1 MGPGPTLILALALG
15 LAGGATGWRLTRDTF
30 AAPLFQRTNVRGAQV
45 PVAVG
50 VLLPV
55 VLVGAASLLI
65 LAETLDLLDL
75 DDEALRTSLLAA
87 TGFGLLGLLDDLGGD
102 ATSKGFTGH
111 LRALR
116 RAQLT
121 TGAVKLF
128 GGAAVALLAA
138 SAASEGRVGRLLA
151 DAALIALAAN
161 LANLLD
167 RAPGR
172 VAKAALLAAVPIA
185 LVAGVDDRFVGPVVV
200 LGATAALLVPDLR
213 ERLMLGDTG
222 ANVLGATLGLAV
234 VMTAAPSTRS
244 IVLLVVLAL
253 NLLSERV
260 SFSRVIDRTPPLRA
274 IDRLGR
280 LPSG

>member
-15 LAGGATGWRLTRDTF
+15 LAGGATGWLLMRDTF
-30 AAPLFQRTNVRGAQV
+30 ATPLFLRTNVRGAEV

-102 ATSKGFTGH
+102 ATSKGFAGH
-111 LRALR
+111 LRALGR
-116 RAQLT
+116 RRLT
-121 TGAVKLF
+121 TGAIKLF
-128 GGAAVALLAA
+128 GGGAVAVLAA

-213 ERLMLGDTG
+213 EQLMLGDTG

-244 IVLLVVLAL
+244 IVLVVVLVL

-260 SFSRVIDRTPPLRA
+260 SFSRVIERTPPLRA
-274 IDRLGR
+274 LDRLGR

>member
-1 MGPGPTLILALALG
+1 MNDVAVLGVAAALG
-15 LAGGATGWRLTRDTF
+15 AGGGAAAWALMRETF
-30 AAPLFQRTNVRGAQV
+30 AKPLFARTNVRGAEV

-55 VLVGAASLLI
+55 VLVAAAAVLT
-65 LAETLDLLDL
+65 LAEAAGWLDLPVV
-75 DDEALRTSLLAA
+75 ALRTAVLAA

-102 ATSKGFTGH
+102 AGSRGFAGH
-111 LRALR
+111 LRAFASGR
-116 RAQLT
+116 LT

-128 GGAAVALLAA
+128 GGGAIAVLVA
-138 SAASEGRVGRLLA
+138 SPVSDDRILRLLA

-172 VAKAALLAAVPIA
+172 VAKAALLAVVPVAV
-185 LVAGVDDRFVGPVVV
+185 VAGADPRLVGPVVV
-200 LGATAALLVPDLR
+200 LAATAALLHQDLR

-222 ANVLGATLGLAV
+222 ANVIGSALGLAV
-234 VMTAAPSTRS
+234 VLTTAPSTRTT
-244 IVLLVVLAL
+244 VLVVVTVL

-260 SFSRVIDRTPPLRA
+260 SFSRVIDRTPPLRWL
-274 IDRLGR
+274 DGLGR
-280 LPSG
+280 LPGP

>member
-1 MGPGPTLILALALG
+1 MGPGPTLIVAAGLGLVGGALG
-15 LAGGATGWRLTRDTF
+15 WSLLRETF
-30 AAPLFQRTNVRGAQV
+30 AAPLFQRTNVRGAEV

-55 VLVGAASLLI
+55 VLVAAAALLVF
-65 LAETLDLLDL
+65 AETLGWVDVHDG
-75 DDEALRTSLLAA
+75 ALRTTVLAA

-102 ATSKGFTGH
+102 AASKGFAGH
-111 LRALR
+111 LRALGQR
-116 RAQLT
+116 RLT

-128 GGAAVALLAA
+128 GGGAVALLVA
-138 SAASEGRVGRLLA
+138 SPASTERPARLLA

-172 VAKAALLAAVPIA
+172 VAKAALVAAVPIA
-185 LVAGVDDRFVGPVVV
+185 LVAGVDDRLVGPAVVIA
-200 LGATAALLVPDLR
+200 ATAALLWHDLR

-234 VMTAAPSTRS
+234 VLTTSPSSRS
-244 IVLLVVLAL
+244 IVLFVVLGL
-253 NLLSERV
+253 NLLSEKV

-274 IDRLGR
+274 LDRLGR
-280 LPSG
+280 LP

>member
-15 LAGGATGWRLTRDTF
+15 LSGGAMGWMLTRDTF
-30 AAPLFQRTNVRGAQV
+30 AAPLFQRTNVRGAEV

-102 ATSKGFTGH
+102 ATSKGFAGH
-111 LRALR
+111 LRALGQR
-116 RAQLT
+116 RLT

-128 GGAAVALLAA
+128 GGGAVALLAA

-172 VAKAALLAAVPIA
+172 VAKAGLLAAIPIA

-200 LGATAALLVPDLR
+200 LGATAALLAPDLR
-213 ERLMLGDTG
+213 EKLMLGDTG

-234 VMTAAPSTRS
+234 VMTAAPSTRT
-244 IVLLVVLAL
+244 IVLVVVLAL

-274 IDRLGR
+274 LDRLGR
-280 LPSG
+280 LP